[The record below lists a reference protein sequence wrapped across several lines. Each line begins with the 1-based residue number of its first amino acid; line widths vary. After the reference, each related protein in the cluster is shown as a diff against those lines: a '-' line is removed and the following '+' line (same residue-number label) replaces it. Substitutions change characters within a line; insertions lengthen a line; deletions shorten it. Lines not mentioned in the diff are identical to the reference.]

1 MPIRQFIGIILVR
14 MARKGGC
21 DIIEKNIK
29 IRRKIDNVGRWDF
42 LIGIILAVVAG
53 FWVIPG
59 LAIIL
64 VILGLIIG
72 FLNITAVEIETYL
85 VAVIALL
92 VIGTAG
98 LQALSG
104 AGELSGAVQVI
115 QTMLRNFISF
125 VAASGLVVAI
135 RAALSL
141 GGADEE

>member
-1 MPIRQFIGIILVR
+1 MV
-14 MARKGGC
+14 
-21 DIIEKNIK
+21 
-29 IRRKIDNVGRWDF
+29 NVGRWAF

-64 VILGLIIG
+64 VILGLIVG

-115 QTMLRNFISF
+115 QTMLRNFVSF